1 MRVWLRLVY
10 ALILTIIG
18 SIHTSIGASF
28 RPIDERLA
36 YRMKRQGMAARRF
49 CRVLNIHVK
58 ASSEARLAPGVLR
71 VSNHVTALDP
81 IFLASKLDVCFAGKA
96 EITRWPIVGWICRT
110 YAMLLVDRSRKGR
123 AKAFA
128 SQVQTRLMER
138 GSVMVFPEGTTGNG
152 KALLPF
158 KTGAFESIRDW
169 DEGRVQPIF
178 VNVIGLNG
186 HVMQGSEG
194 REKVSHVH
202 HDTFV
207 GHVHYLAGFRRLD
220 IELRIGP
227 FLETRGMDRK
237 EISKAVK
244 EVILALA
251 ETIPA
256 AHSSEYDAGY

>member
-1 MRVWLRLVY
+1 MRAWLRIVC
-10 ALILTIIG
+10 ALILTIFG
-18 SIHTSIGASF
+18 SIHTSIGASL
-28 RPIDERLA
+28 RPSGERLA

-58 ASSEARLAPGVLR
+58 AFSEARLAPGVLR
-71 VSNHVTALDP
+71 VSNHLTALDP

-110 YAMLLVDRSRKGR
+110 YAMLLVDRSRMGQAR
-123 AKAFA
+123 AFA
-128 SQVQTRLMER
+128 SQVRTRLMER
-138 GSVMVFPEGTTGNG
+138 GSVMVFPEGTTGDG
-152 KALLPF
+152 KTFLPF

-169 DEGRVQPIF
+169 EEGRVQPIF

-186 HVMQGSEG
+186 RAMQGSEG

-220 IELRIGP
+220 IELRIGQ
-227 FLETRGMDRK
+227 FIETQGMDRK
-237 EISKAVK
+237 VISKVVREA
-244 EVILALA
+244 ILALA

-256 AHSSEYDAGY
+256 AHSSEHDAGH

>member
-1 MRVWLRLVY
+1 MRAWLRLVC
-10 ALILTIIG
+10 ALVLTIVG
-18 SIHTSIGASF
+18 SIHTSIGASL
-28 RPIDERLA
+28 RPGDERLA
-36 YRMKRQGMAARRF
+36 YRMKRQGMAARLF

-71 VSNHVTALDP
+71 VSNHLTAIDP

-128 SQVQTRLMER
+128 SQVRTRLMER
-138 GSVMVFPEGTTGNG
+138 GSVMVFPEGTTGDG

-178 VNVIGLNG
+178 VNVIGLDG
-186 HVMQGSEG
+186 RAMQGSEG
-194 REKVSHVH
+194 REKVSNVH

-207 GHVHYLAGFRRLD
+207 GHVHYLAGFKRLD

-227 FLETRGMDRK
+227 FIETQGMDRK
-237 EISKAVK
+237 VISKVVK
-244 EVILALA
+244 KAILTLA

-256 AHSSEYDAGY
+256 THSSGHNAGY

>member
-1 MRVWLRLVY
+1 LV
-10 ALILTIIG
+10 LTIVG
-18 SIHTSIGASF
+18 SIHTSIGASL
-28 RPIDERLA
+28 RPRDERLA
-36 YRMKRQGMAARRF
+36 YRMKRQGMAARLF

-71 VSNHVTALDP
+71 VSNHLTALDP

-128 SQVQTRLMER
+128 SQVRARLMER
-138 GSVMVFPEGTTGNG
+138 GSVMVFPEGTTGDG

-158 KTGAFESIRDW
+158 KTGAFESIRGW
-169 DEGRVQPIF
+169 DKGRVQPIF
-178 VNVIGLNG
+178 VNVIGLNRRA
-186 HVMQGSEG
+186 VQGSEG

-207 GHVHYLAGFRRLD
+207 GHVYYLAGFSRLD
-220 IELRIGP
+220 IELRIGSYI
-227 FLETRGMDRK
+227 ETQGMDRK
-237 EISKAVK
+237 AISKAVR
-244 EVILALA
+244 EAILLLA
-251 ETIPA
+251 ETIPT
-256 AHSSEYDAGY
+256 AHSSEPNAGS